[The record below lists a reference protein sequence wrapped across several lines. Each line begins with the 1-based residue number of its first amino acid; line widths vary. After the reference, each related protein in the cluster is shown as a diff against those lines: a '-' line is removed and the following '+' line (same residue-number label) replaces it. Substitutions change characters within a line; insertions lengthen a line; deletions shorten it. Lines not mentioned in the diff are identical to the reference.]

1 MSKATQGPQRQVEAF
16 IQRAAPPVQPLLR
29 QLRKLV
35 RETLPDARE
44 EIKWG
49 RPVYSLR
56 RIVCYLAAAKDHASL
71 GFYRGADLRAPNAP
85 LEGDGKKLRHIK
97 VRQTEDIRP
106 RVFARLLRQAAR
118 LDKE

>member
-1 MSKATQGPQRQVEAF
+1 MSKATQSPQSQVEAF
-16 IQRAAPPVQPLLR
+16 IQRAAPPVRPLLL
-29 QLRKLV
+29 QLRQLV

-49 RPVYSLR
+49 RPVYSLS

-71 GFYRGADLRAPNAP
+71 GFYRGADLRAGNTP

-97 VRQTEDIRP
+97 VRRIEDIRP
-106 RVFARLLRQAAR
+106 RAFARLLRQAAR

>member
-1 MSKATQGPQRQVEAF
+1 MSKATQGPQRQVEEF
-16 IQRAAPPVQPLLR
+16 IQRAAPPVRPLLR

-71 GFYRGADLRAPNAP
+71 GFYRGADLRAANAP

-97 VRQTEDIRP
+97 IRQTEDIRP
-106 RVFARLLRQAAR
+106 KVFARLLRQAAR
-118 LDKE
+118 LDKK

>member
-1 MSKATQGPQRQVEAF
+1 MRKATQSPQSQVEAF
-16 IQRAAPPVQPLLR
+16 IQRAAPPVRPLLR

-49 RPVYSLR
+49 RPVYSLS

-71 GFYRGADLRAPNAP
+71 GFYLVAEVEGDAP
-85 LEGDGKKLRHIK
+85 LNADGGGL
-97 VRQTEDIRP
+97 
-106 RVFARLLRQAAR
+106 
-118 LDKE
+118 